1 MSSPG
6 PSLDAV
12 DQTIVAALR
21 RDGRQSIP
29 ALAEAVGISRATA
42 YTRFDRLCD
51 SGVIT
56 GFAARIDPAA
66 VGLDVTALVLITVA
80 QSDWR
85 DLKAEVTDLPHVE
98 WLGLTTGS
106 FDFVVLVRARDLA
119 ELRDVVLEGLLSLD
133 GIQNAQTIVVLD
145 EAGDLHLG

>member
-1 MSSPG
+1 MSDSTP
-6 PSLDAV
+6 PLDPV

-21 RDGRQSIP
+21 HDGRQSIP
-29 ALAEAVGISRATA
+29 TLAELVGISRATA

-51 SGVIT
+51 TGVIT
-56 GFAARIDPAA
+56 GFAARVDPAA
-66 VGLDVTALVLITVA
+66 LGLDVTALILITIA
-80 QSDWR
+80 QTEWR
-85 DLKAEVTDLPHVE
+85 DLKDEVARLPHVD
-98 WLGLTTGS
+98 WVGMTTGA

-133 GIQNAQTIVVLD
+133 GIQNAQTVVVLD

>member
-1 MSSPG
+1 MSNSPA
-6 PSLDAV
+6 PLDAV
-12 DQTIVAALR
+12 DETIVAALR

-29 ALAEAVGISRATA
+29 ALAEEVGISRATA

-56 GFAARIDPAA
+56 GFTARVDPAS
-66 VGLDVTALVLITVA
+66 VGLDITALVLITIA
-80 QSDWR
+80 QADWR
-85 DLKAEVTDLPHVE
+85 DLKAEVTALPHVE
-98 WLGLTTGS
+98 WTGMTTGA

-119 ELRDVVLEGLLSLD
+119 ELRDVVLEGLLSLN
-133 GIQNAQTIVVLD
+133 GIQNAQTVVVLD

>member
-1 MSSPG
+1 MSDMPT
-6 PSLDAV
+6 PLDAV

-29 ALAEAVGISRATA
+29 ALSEAVGISRATA
-42 YTRFDRLCD
+42 YTRFDRLCAN
-51 SGVIT
+51 GVIT
-56 GFAARIDPAA
+56 GFTARVDPTA
-66 VGLDVTALVLITVA
+66 VGLDITALVLITVA

-85 DLKAEVTDLPHVE
+85 DLKAKVTGLPHVE

-119 ELRDVVLEGLLSLD
+119 ELRDVVLEGLLSLE

>member
-1 MSSPG
+1 MSSSAP
-6 PSLDAV
+6 PLDAV

-51 SGVIT
+51 RGVIT

>member
-1 MSSPG
+1 MSSSSP
-6 PSLDAV
+6 PLDPV

-21 RDGRQSIP
+21 RNGRQSIP
-29 ALAEAVGISRATA
+29 ALAEEVGISRATA

-85 DLKAEVTDLPHVE
+85 DLKAQVTGLPHVE

-106 FDFVVLVRARDLA
+106 FDFVVLVRSRDLA

>member
-1 MSSPG
+1 MSDTPA
-6 PSLDAV
+6 PLDAV

-29 ALAEAVGISRATA
+29 TLAEEVGISRATA
-42 YTRFDRLCD
+42 YTRFDRLCAT
-51 SGVIT
+51 GVIT
-56 GFAARIDPAA
+56 GFAARVDPAA
-66 VGLDVTALVLITVA
+66 VGLDIAALVLITIA
-80 QSDWR
+80 QADWR
-85 DLKAEVTDLPHVE
+85 DLKAEVTGLPHVD
-98 WLGLTTGS
+98 WLGMTTGA

-133 GIQNAQTIVVLD
+133 GIQNAQTVVVLD

>member
-1 MSSPG
+1 MSDTPA
-6 PSLDAV
+6 PLDAV

-29 ALAEAVGISRATA
+29 TLAEEVGISRATA
-42 YTRFDRLCD
+42 YTRFDRLCAT
-51 SGVIT
+51 GVIT
-56 GFAARIDPAA
+56 GFAARVDPAA
-66 VGLDVTALVLITVA
+66 VGLDIAALVLITIA
-80 QSDWR
+80 QADWR
-85 DLKAEVTDLPHVE
+85 DLKAEVTGLPHVE
-98 WLGLTTGS
+98 WLGMTTGA

-133 GIQNAQTIVVLD
+133 GIQNAQTVVVLD